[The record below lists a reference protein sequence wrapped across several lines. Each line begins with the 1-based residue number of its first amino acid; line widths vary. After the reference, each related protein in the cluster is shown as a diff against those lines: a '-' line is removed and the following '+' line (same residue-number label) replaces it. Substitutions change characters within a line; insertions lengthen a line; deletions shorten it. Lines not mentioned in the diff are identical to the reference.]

1 MLKKVLTIAGSDSS
15 GGAGIQADLKTI
27 AAFGH
32 YGMSAITALTAQNTL
47 GVQGVLPTPPEFVA
61 AQLESIFADITPD
74 AIKVGMLG
82 NAAIVRAVAAAL
94 RGHPGIPLVVDPV
107 MISTSGHALLEADAV
122 AALREELMPLATI
135 VTPNM
140 PEAAA
145 LTGRPVAT
153 AEEIRQAAEAVAARL
168 PGVAVLVKGGHRAD
182 NSADDLLRT
191 ADGEMVQFRGERVD
205 TRNTHGTGCTL
216 SAAIACGLAEGWELA
231 WAVQSA
237 KEYLSGAL
245 RHDPHL
251 GHGNGPLDHQWKMH
265 G

>member
-1 MLKKVLTIAGSDSS
+1 
-15 GGAGIQADLKTI
+15 
-27 AAFGH
+27 
-32 YGMSAITALTAQNTL
+32 
-47 GVQGVLPTPPEFVA
+47 
-61 AQLESIFADITPD
+61 
-74 AIKVGMLG
+74 MLG
-82 NAAIVRAVAAAL
+82 NADIVRAVAAAL

-122 AALREELMPLATI
+122 AALREELMPRATI